1 MECHAI
7 QITLLGG
14 ALLSQ
19 GSKQGVYVKS
29 GTANGKL
36 SWNQTTAT
44 SAIWWSSNDYWI
56 IGDQADIGGPLGLLY
71 NPVSQTLPGPPYG
84 NGNDWFYHNDSAWV
98 NPIDEII
105 IECSLTTL
113 GKLRPCCI

>member
-19 GSKQGVYVKS
+19 GTKQGVNVKY

-36 SWNQTTAT
+36 SWNQPTAT
-44 SAIWWSSNDYWI
+44 SAIWWS
-56 IGDQADIGGPLGLLY
+56 
-71 NPVSQTLPGPPYG
+71 
-84 NGNDWFYHNDSAWV
+84 
-98 NPIDEII
+98 
-105 IECSLTTL
+105 
-113 GKLRPCCI
+113 